1 MHSER
6 ATGEPTNQ
14 PGFIA
19 GIAIA
24 AVVFVLLNLI
34 MFAAIACYIHSRS
47 KNGRSTHTVY
57 ENHYSSDGDLQT
69 EYHQVERPQSYELP
83 FDPKHSTHPGN
94 QSITMSQE
102 SDRQQFLKRTVRRP
116 FLKFFKWNHNLTTIS
131 PYVGMRFYMHR
142 SCFSIARGTTVC
154 SRSACFLQY
163 SETHAYSVIDEEVE
177 TNLSHEVVWAV
188 WVLLIVW
195 FTITTSV
202 FLPNMIKTLYQ
213 YFYSLQT
220 ESIFFQSK
228 WCGS

>member
-1 MHSER
+1 MRYLNPPVISLLHFILIMHSER
-6 ATGEPTNQ
+6 ATGEPINQ

-116 FLKFFKWNHNLTTIS
+116 FFKFFK
-131 PYVGMRFYMHR
+131 
-142 SCFSIARGTTVC
+142 
-154 SRSACFLQY
+154 
-163 SETHAYSVIDEEVE
+163 
-177 TNLSHEVVWAV
+177 
-188 WVLLIVW
+188 
-195 FTITTSV
+195 
-202 FLPNMIKTLYQ
+202 
-213 YFYSLQT
+213 
-220 ESIFFQSK
+220 
-228 WCGS
+228 